1 MDFFYT
7 GANSNFAWCWLQ
19 ATLRCWLLGFILCS
33 ILLFICSI
41 EIVWLSYVNP
51 GIKAYFRSIQHNRR
65 QPLESKTIK
74 RASQPNMTVPFKFLP
89 HEILNKPKPAPT
101 IRIYSQAPHEI
112 FTPKPTEKSTTSP
125 KPVTT
130 IHACLWS
137 QNPQPTNQKKKK
149 KKKVTHTSPSATRP
163 KTEEFESQQEPP
175 MSTLE
180 SRNREPPTP
189 THRRHHSHH
198 AASCFTSSITAIWR
212 ASSDLHHRAPSITNA
227 GEPILPLSHWL

>member
-51 GIKAYFRSIQHNRR
+51 GIRAYFRSIQHNRR

-101 IRIYSQAPHEI
+101 IRIYPQAPHEF
-112 FTPKPTEKSTTSP
+112 FTPKPIEKSTTSP

-130 IHACLWS
+130 IDACLWS
-137 QNPQPTNQKKKK
+137 QNP
-149 KKKVTHTSPSATRP
+149 
-163 KTEEFESQQEPP
+163 
-175 MSTLE
+175 
-180 SRNREPPTP
+180 
-189 THRRHHSHH
+189 
-198 AASCFTSSITAIWR
+198 
-212 ASSDLHHRAPSITNA
+212 
-227 GEPILPLSHWL
+227 